1 MSSLLIL
8 SLLILAPLFPWDRQ
22 NESALGH
29 HHLIA
34 AYCFTWGLQLAYLGY
49 VGLKWRAL
57 RKAAQR
63 PSSE

>member
-1 MSSLLIL
+1 MTALLL
-8 SLLILAPLFPWDRQ
+8 NLGPLFPWARPD
-22 NESALGH
+22 ESALGH

-57 RKAAQR
+57 GKTKHR
-63 PSSE
+63 PPTE

>member
-1 MSSLLIL
+1 VTALLL
-8 SLLILAPLFPWDRQ
+8 SLAPLFPWDRP

-34 AYCFTWGLQLAYLGY
+34 AYCFTWGVQLGYLAY

-57 RKAAQR
+57 KKTTPQ